1 MYIQIKK
8 GCYLMKN
15 LNYYQEQVL
24 LYIKAHFYMEYI
36 KVDVLD
42 DYTLKVTD
50 EKGETL
56 KFKYS
61 WNKII
66 VKE

>member
-1 MYIQIKK
+1 
-8 GCYLMKN
+8 MKN
-15 LNYYQEQVL
+15 LNFQQQQVL

-36 KVDVLD
+36 TVDVLD

-50 EKGETL
+50 EKGDTL
-56 KFKYS
+56 KFRYS

-66 VKE
+66 VTD

>member
-1 MYIQIKK
+1 
-8 GCYLMKN
+8 MKN

-66 VKE
+66 VKD

>member
-1 MYIQIKK
+1 MNK
-8 GCYLMKN
+8 
-15 LNYYQEQVL
+15 LNYYQEQVF

-36 KVDVLD
+36 KVDIIN

-50 EKGETL
+50 EKGDTL
-56 KFKYS
+56 KFRYS

-66 VKE
+66 VSD